1 MTPPTTRKLCAALV
15 LSALWIA
22 TPSCGSAPDPKPV
35 DATMAG
41 DDWIDNP
48 GGIKDVLTAVGSAPI
63 VGNKSAA
70 RQSAE
75 ANARGQMAAN
85 ARAKVQQLI
94 STWFKEAGDMLDE
107 RTKSS
112 YVNNE
117 GLVRQV
123 TDEELI
129 GSRVV
134 KYKER
139 EGYMYVLMVIDDPD
153 KWTKQVG
160 TSVRDRAIKDETLF
174 KTEVMKQ
181 DFEKKLDALI
191 NRDADAATQAK
202 VNLEKAY
209 VK

>member
-1 MTPPTTRKLCAALV
+1 MTTPSTRKLCAALAI
-15 LSALWIA
+15 SALWIG
-22 TPSCGSAPDPKPV
+22 TPSCSGAPDAPPPNP
-35 DATMAG
+35 TMAG

-48 GGIKDVLTAVGSAPI
+48 GGIKDVLTAVGSAKI
-63 VGNKSAA
+63 IGNVTAA
-70 RQSAE
+70 RQAAE

-85 ARAKVQQLI
+85 ARARVQQMI
-94 STWFKEAGDMLDE
+94 STWFKETGDMMDE
-107 RTKSS
+107 RTAAS

-123 TDEELI
+123 TNEELI
-129 GSRVV
+129 GSRVA
-134 KYKER
+134 KYATR
-139 EGYMYVLMVIDDPD
+139 DGYQYVLMVIDDPE
-153 KWTKQVG
+153 KWVKQVG
-160 TSVRDRAIKDETLF
+160 SSVRDRAIKDETLF

-202 VNLEKAY
+202 ASLEKAF